1 MPTTATVDAY
11 MAAQPD
17 ERRAALERFRAE
29 IRAAAPDAVETIA
42 YAMPA
47 YRLGGRFL
55 VSFAAF
61 KRHNSL
67 FPASDAVIEALGDR
81 VRPYIAGRGTFRFP
95 LDGPA
100 AGLVAEIVRARRAEV
115 EAGRGG

>member
-1 MPTTATVDAY
+1 MTTPATVDEY
-11 MAAQPD
+11 LAAQPD
-17 ERRAALERFRAE
+17 ERRAALDRFRAE
-29 IRAAAPDAVETIA
+29 IREAAPDAVETIA

-47 YRLGGRFL
+47 YRLDGRFL

-67 FPASDAVIEALGDR
+67 FPASDGVIGALGDR
-81 VRPYIAGRGTFRFP
+81 VRPYVAGRGTLRFP

-100 AGLVAEIVRARRAEV
+100 PGLVAEIVRARRAELPT
-115 EAGRGG
+115 GRGD

>member
-1 MPTTATVDAY
+1 MTIPATVDEY
-11 MAAQPD
+11 LAAQPD
-17 ERRAALERFRAE
+17 ERRGALDRFRAE
-29 IRAAAPDAVETIA
+29 ILEAAPDAVETIA

-47 YRLGGRFL
+47 YKLDGRFL

-67 FPASDAVIEALGDR
+67 FPASDGVIEALGDR
-81 VRPYIAGRGTFRFP
+81 VRPYAAGRGTFRLP

-100 AGLVAEIVRARRAEV
+100 AGLISEIVRARRAELT
-115 EAGRGG
+115 AGKGD

>member
-1 MPTTATVDAY
+1 MPAPASVDEY
-11 MAAQPD
+11 LTSQPD
-17 ERRAALERFRAE
+17 ERRAALERFRVE
-29 IRAAAPDAVETIA
+29 IREAAPDAVETIA

-47 YRLGGRFL
+47 YRLDGRFL

-81 VRPYIAGRGTFRFP
+81 VRPYVAGRGTFRFP

-100 AGLVAEIVRARRAEV
+100 AGLVADIVRARRDEV
-115 EAGRGG
+115 EAGTGD